1 MKNTDKTYLFLG
13 DSMNLRIRELREDL
27 DLKQKQV
34 AEDLICDQ
42 SLYSKYERGERPLP
56 LELADRLADYFG
68 TSVDYLLGRT
78 DEKKAYPKSKRK

>member
-1 MKNTDKTYLFLG
+1 
-13 DSMNLRIRELREDL
+13 MNLRIRELREDL

-78 DEKKAYPKSKRK
+78 DEKKPYPKGKRK